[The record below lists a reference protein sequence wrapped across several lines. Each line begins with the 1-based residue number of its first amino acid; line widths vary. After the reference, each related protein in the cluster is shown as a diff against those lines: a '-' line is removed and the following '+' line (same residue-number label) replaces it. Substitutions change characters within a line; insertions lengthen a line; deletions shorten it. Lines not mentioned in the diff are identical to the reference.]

1 MFTVCASVCGALG
14 GRASMLLCDSLLP
27 RVQPLGSRLLLC
39 LSITVP
45 ENEALPATFPRG
57 PALIM

>member
-1 MFTVCASVCGALG
+1 MFTVCAYVCRALG
-14 GRASMLLCDSLLP
+14 ERAWMLPCDSLLP
-27 RVQPLGSRLLLC
+27 RVQPLGNRLLLC

>member
-1 MFTVCASVCGALG
+1 MFTVCASMCRALG
-14 GRASMLLCDSLLP
+14 ERALTLPCDSLLP
-27 RVQPLGSRLLLC
+27 CVQPLGSRLLLC

-45 ENEALPATFPRG
+45 ENEALPATFPQG